1 VSALGQD
8 VPMPESHAC
17 RGARRGRR
25 LLADLGDEIRAA
37 RTAAGLSLATV
48 ARAAGISPTEMSR
61 VERGIA
67 PWLDV
72 LVASRLCAVVG
83 LDLSVRAF
91 PGGNPLRDA
100 GHVRLINAFNLRLG
114 PGLRVR
120 TEVPI
125 ADERDQ
131 RAWDQTIS
139 DRADT
144 AAVEL
149 ETRLTDAQALV
160 RRVALKSRDSG
171 IHRVLLVLTD
181 TRGNRNAVA
190 GAREVLRSLFP
201 LESAEILAIL
211 RAGRLPPAGGI
222 FFIRVRAAGRQLGRS
237 TAA

>member
-1 VSALGQD
+1 
-8 VPMPESHAC
+8 MPESHAS

-48 ARAAGISPTEMSR
+48 AMTVGISPTELSR
-61 VERGIA
+61 VERGLA

-100 GHVRLINAFNLRLG
+100 GHLRLVNAFRPRIG

-120 TEVPI
+120 TEVPVG
-125 ADERDQ
+125 DGLDR
-131 RAWDQTIS
+131 RAWDQTVS
-139 DRADT
+139 DRMDT
-144 AAVEL
+144 AAIEF
-149 ETRLTDAQALV
+149 ETRMTDAQAFA

-171 IHRVLLVLTD
+171 IQCVVLVLAD
-181 TRGNRNAVA
+181 TRANRNAVA
-190 GAREVLRSLFP
+190 GAREVLRPLFP
-201 LESAEILAIL
+201 LDSAEILATL
-211 RAGRLPPAGGI
+211 GAGRVPKAGGI
-222 FFIRVRAAGRQLGRS
+222 AFIRVRAAGRQLGRS
-237 TAA
+237 SAA